1 MDRRATDVIACENGW
16 CCGEFMRKLLLAASL
31 LIAIVLVAGFVFLHR
46 EPNIP
51 PVSGRILSQTS
62 QNWGA
67 IPFGTGEC
75 AVVNN
80 TWNRAAAGKRFEQSV
95 FLADVSGKEAIGW
108 RWRAPWHLLP
118 RVVSLPEIICGNK
131 PWDPKT
137 RPDVGFLF
145 RAGTRRLTA
154 EFEVNLRAR
163 GVYNMAFSLWA
174 VSAIPASRKDI
185 THEIM
190 IWTDHVAQP
199 PAGQR
204 VDSMIVNGTTY
215 DVFIEEHQKDASG
228 ENANSWTYV
237 AFVAQKPVLRG
248 PLEISAF
255 TDYLLQRGTLSTTH
269 FLTSLEFGNE
279 VCQGA
284 GVTEIQSFAINFR

>member
-1 MDRRATDVIACENGW
+1 MRR
-16 CCGEFMRKLLLAASL
+16 LLLATCL
-31 LIAIVLVAGFVFLHR
+31 LISIALVAGFVLLR
-46 EPNIP
+46 RGPDIP
-51 PVSGRILSQTS
+51 PVSGRILAQTS
-62 QNWGA
+62 QNWGS

-80 TWNRAAAGKRFEQSV
+80 TWNRAAAGKGFEQSV

-137 RPDVGFLF
+137 RPDDGFPF

-154 EFEVNLRAR
+154 EFDVNLRAQ

-174 VSAIPASRKDI
+174 VSAISASRKDI

-215 DVFIEEHQKDASG
+215 DVYIEEHQRDASG
-228 ENANSWTYV
+228 QNANSWTYV

-255 TDYLLQRGTLSTTH
+255 IDYLLQRGTLSPTH

-279 VCQGA
+279 ICQGA
-284 GVTEIQSFAINFR
+284 GVTEIQNFAINFR